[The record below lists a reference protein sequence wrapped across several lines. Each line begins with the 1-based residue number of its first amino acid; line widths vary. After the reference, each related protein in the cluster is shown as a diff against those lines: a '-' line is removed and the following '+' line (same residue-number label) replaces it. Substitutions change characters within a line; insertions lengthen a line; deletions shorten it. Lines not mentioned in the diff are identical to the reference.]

1 MSTKPDPYFPRIL
14 AALPPPP
21 ATILRAELQEITGIS
36 KRVIERRLK
45 MLKLMGLVD
54 TVSRINWRA
63 TEAAPA
69 PPPQPPQYRFH
80 SVLVPGVAWPYSSG
94 GGAA

>member
-36 KRVIERRLK
+36 KRVMERRLK

-63 TEAAPA
+63 TAAAETVA
-69 PPPQPPQYRFH
+69 PCHKYQFKT
-80 SVLVPGVAWPYSSG
+80 VLVPGVAWLNTTQEKKE
-94 GGAA
+94 